1 MRSPPTIRA
10 ESLTD
15 QVYSLLEREI
25 VEGRMKP
32 GERIREKELSQRL
45 GISRTPIREALL
57 KLEMA
62 GIVVCNSRR
71 SYNVRI
77 LTAADVR
84 DIFEILGILEG
95 AAVTLIAEEITKRD
109 TELLEQYNQKMA
121 QTADPVDFHTFGA
134 WNEKFHDVLLS
145 KSRNRSL
152 RDVCDSI
159 RRRIYVFPVQPHRLS
174 HLIHQSIREHLE
186 IIRLAKAKDGGGL
199 GAYFRDVHWNY
210 QAHLP
215 YLEEVFAKAPAVS
228 AERSDQFRRLRS
240 ARVSSVLAT
249 KRIGKRIGRNR
260 LLPVAK

>member
-1 MRSPPTIRA
+1 MRSPPGIRA

-32 GERIREKELSQRL
+32 GQRIREKELSQRL

-77 LTAADVR
+77 LTAADVSE
-84 DIFEILGILEG
+84 IFEILGILEG
-95 AAVTLIAEEITKRD
+95 AVVTSVAEEITDKD
-109 TELLEQYNQKMA
+109 LELLEQYNEKMA
-121 QTADPVDFHTFGA
+121 ETASTEDFHTFGL

-145 KSRNRSL
+145 KSRNHSL
-152 RDVCDSI
+152 RDICDSI
-159 RRRIYVFPVQPHRLS
+159 RRRIYVFPVQPRTLS
-174 HLIHQSIREHLE
+174 HLIEQSVREHKE
-186 IIRLAKAKDGGGL
+186 IIRLAKAKDASAL
-199 GAYFRDVHWNY
+199 GAYFRDIHWNY

-215 YLEEVFAKAPAVS
+215 YVEEAFQKAPVAPAEGTDHFDRLPSPRKSS
-228 AERSDQFRRLRS
+228 ALS
-240 ARVSSVLAT
+240 T
-249 KRIGKRIGRNR
+249 KGRGGKR
-260 LLPVAK
+260 LLSVAK

>member
-1 MRSPPTIRA
+1 VIRA

-32 GERIREKELSQRL
+32 GERIREKELAQRL

-77 LTAADVR
+77 LTAD
-84 DIFEILGILEG
+84 DIREVFEILGILEG
-95 AAVTLIAEEITKRD
+95 AAMTSVEPNIAEDELA
-109 TELLEQYNQKMA
+109 LLEQYNQKMA
-121 QTADPVDFHTFGA
+121 ETAKTGDFHAFGA

-145 KSRNRSL
+145 RSRNRSL
-152 RDVCDSI
+152 LEVCDSI
-159 RRRIYVFPVQPHRLS
+159 RRRIYVFPVKPGALS
-174 HLIHQSIREHLE
+174 HLIEQSVREHLE
-186 IIRLAKAKDGGGL
+186 IIRLARANDFAAL

-210 QAHLP
+210 RVHLP
-215 YLEEVFAKAPAVS
+215 YVEEVFSGPSVAAGEDSIQPHH
-228 AERSDQFRRLRS
+228 RLEQ
-240 ARVSSVLAT
+240 ARVS
-249 KRIGKRIGRNR
+249 
-260 LLPVAK
+260 PVARRKHVGRSQVVGTKS